1 MARNY
6 CKTSAHPA
14 LVGVGRG
21 VRILHRAR
29 TCVAQGE
36 RAAGV
41 INLLAGGDGEKGEAV

>member
-6 CKTSAHPA
+6 CKSSAHPA

-21 VRILHRAR
+21 VGVLHRAR

-41 INLLAGGDGEKGEAV
+41 VKLFAGGDGEKGEAV